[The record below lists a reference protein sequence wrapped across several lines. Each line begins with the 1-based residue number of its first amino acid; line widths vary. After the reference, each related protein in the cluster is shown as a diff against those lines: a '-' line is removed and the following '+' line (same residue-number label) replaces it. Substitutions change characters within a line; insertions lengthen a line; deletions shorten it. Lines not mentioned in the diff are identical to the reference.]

1 MISALFPFRDPPHRS
16 ERHDCIGLDF
26 DWAIAMALDFAA
38 MLKAERV
45 KTRGNPAMQSGVA
58 PLLTSAESS
67 SLQFCLP
74 QTDSRPQLSAAHRVQ
89 LAPPTVWHMAD
100 WVTADE
106 EAALMRCT
114 SCSPPQRW
122 TQLRG
127 RRLQNLGGLPRPLPE
142 GFASEPLPGWIGAV
156 CDALVRS
163 GVFPPTA
170 PPNHVLLNEY
180 QPGEGIDAHR
190 DGPLYAPRVAIVSLG
205 SACSF
210 DFVTNDVA
218 RDVRASLLLPPRGVL
233 IFSEEAYES
242 LLHTVP
248 ALTTDADRQG
258 LIRLDAAA
266 NASASAPTDTPEDA
280 FANVPRADVAENAL
294 RVGGYETFLRA
305 VRQRTQDAG
314 ATPPA
319 SPPPASPPPPP
330 PPPLPPRSRRISLT
344 VRRVVSV
351 QSAEQ
356 AERMVG
362 RPWEKRSP
370 SQEQAALA
378 QWLGETG
385 TVRLDG

>member
-1 MISALFPFRDPPHRS
+1 
-16 ERHDCIGLDF
+16 
-26 DWAIAMALDFAA
+26 MALDFAA

-356 AERMVG
+356 AERSVG

>member
-1 MISALFPFRDPPHRS
+1 
-16 ERHDCIGLDF
+16 
-26 DWAIAMALDFAA
+26 MALDFAA

-45 KTRGNPAMQSGVA
+45 KTRGNPAVQSGAA
-58 PLLTSAESS
+58 PLLPSAENS

-89 LAPPTVWHMAD
+89 AAPPAVWHMAD

-142 GFASEPLPGWIGAV
+142 GFASEPLPGWVGAV

-163 GVFPPTA
+163 GVFPPDE

-233 IFSEEAYES
+233 IFSGEAYES

-248 ALTTDADRQG
+248 ALTTDADREG

-266 NASASAPTDTPEDA
+266 NASASAPADTPDDAYTPEDA
-280 FANVPRADVAENAL
+280 LVNVPRADDADNAL
-294 RVGGYETFLRA
+294 CVGGYETFLRA
-305 VRQRTQDAG
+305 VCQRIQDAG

-319 SPPPASPPPPP
+319 SPPPASPPPASPPPASPPPSPPPASP
-330 PPPLPPRSRRISLT
+330 PPPLPPRSRRVSLT

-356 AERMVG
+356 AERTVG

-370 SQEQAALA
+370 AQEQAALA

-385 TVRLDG
+385 SARLDS